1 MANPDIPEVMNVR
14 SKLSFSKNQI
24 ESPSKFK
31 TSPEPPP
38 KSKLDQN
45 FSSGK
50 KKNKIKDVL
59 KQVLNQEDRYP
70 RN

>member
-1 MANPDIPEVMNVR
+1 MANSDIPEVMNVR

-45 FSSGK
+45 FSSDK
-50 KKNKIKDVL
+50 KKKTKDVP